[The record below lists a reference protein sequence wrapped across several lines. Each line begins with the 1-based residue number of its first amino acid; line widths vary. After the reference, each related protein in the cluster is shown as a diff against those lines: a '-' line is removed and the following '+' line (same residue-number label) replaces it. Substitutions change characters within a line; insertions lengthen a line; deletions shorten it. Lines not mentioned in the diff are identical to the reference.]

1 MVETMSK
8 IEPGKSVLEVEELM
22 QLLPHRYPM
31 LLVDRLVDIKPG
43 EGAVGIKNVSYGE
56 QSIYKKHWI
65 SVREKLHQGHFPQK
79 PVMPGVLI
87 IEAMAQSAAAYTSY
101 TENLEVEGKV
111 VLFMGVDK
119 ARFRK
124 PVIPGDQL
132 RIAVRTV
139 QRRAPVWRF
148 EGIATVDGKRA
159 AEAQFSA
166 MLAQPF

>member
-1 MVETMSK
+1 MTK
-8 IEPGKSVLEVEELM
+8 LEPGKSTLEVEELM
-22 QLLPHRYPM
+22 QLLPHRFPL

-56 QSIYKKHWI
+56 PFF
-65 SVREKLHQGHFPQK
+65 QGHFPQK

-87 IEAMAQSAAAYTSY
+87 VEAMAQAAAAYVSY
-101 TENLEVEGKV
+101 TEEVDTSGKI

-119 ARFRK
+119 ARFRR

-139 QRRAPVWRF
+139 QRRAPVWKF
-148 EGIATVDGKRA
+148 EGIATVDGKRV
-159 AEAQFSA
+159 AEAQYSA

>member
-1 MVETMSK
+1 MSK
-8 IEPGKSVLEVEELM
+8 VEPGKSVLNVEELM
-22 QLLPHRYPM
+22 QILPHRYPL
-31 LLVDRLVDIKPG
+31 LLVDRLVDIVPG

-56 QSIYKKHWI
+56 QFF
-65 SVREKLHQGHFPQK
+65 QGHFPQK

-101 TENLEVEGKV
+101 TENLDVEGKV

-119 ARFRK
+119 ARFRR
-124 PVIPGDQL
+124 PVVPGDQL

-139 QRRAPVWRF
+139 QRRPPVWRF
-148 EGIATVDGKRA
+148 EGEATVDGKRV

-166 MLAQPF
+166 MLAQAI

>member
-1 MVETMSK
+1 MSK

-22 QLLPHRYPM
+22 QLLPHRYPIM
-31 LLVDRLVDIKPG
+31 LVDRLVDIVPG

-56 QSIYKKHWI
+56 QIF
-65 SVREKLHQGHFPQK
+65 QGHFPQK

-101 TENLEVEGKV
+101 TEDLDTDGKV

-119 ARFRK
+119 ARFRR

-148 EGIATVDGKRA
+148 EGIASVDGKRV

-166 MLAQPF
+166 MLAQAI